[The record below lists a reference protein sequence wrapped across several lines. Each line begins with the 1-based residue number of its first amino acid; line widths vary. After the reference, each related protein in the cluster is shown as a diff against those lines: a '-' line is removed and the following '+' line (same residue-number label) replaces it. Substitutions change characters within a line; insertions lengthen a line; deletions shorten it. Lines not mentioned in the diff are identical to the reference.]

1 MTREEAEGTFGY
13 TECAEE
19 VMVAIESIYDDF
31 ESRTCGNCKYFVIS
45 ECILIYDWDCYN
57 DTPANWNPPKDFGC
71 NKFVG
76 K

>member
-31 ESRTCGNCKYFVIS
+31 ESRTCDNCRHSNQTSYALYCRKDVKNLTIGV
-45 ECILIYDWDCYN
+45 D
-57 DTPANWNPPKDFGC
+57 KDFGC
-71 NKFVG
+71 NKFE
-76 K
+76 KAEK